1 MDDLFNSKYSEE
13 VVDLFLKFK
22 EISKNYGSNLFE
34 KPNINSDQLMEFL
47 EKNTYLSEKEIK
59 VKENDLLIDDN
70 Y

>member
-1 MDDLFNSKYSEE
+1 MDGLFNLKYSEE

-22 EISKNYGSNLFE
+22 EISKNHGSTLFE
-34 KPNINSDQLMEFL
+34 KPNVNSDQLMEFL

>member
-1 MDDLFNSKYSEE
+1 MDDYFNLKYSEE

-22 EISKNYGSNLFE
+22 EISKNYGSSLFE

>member
-1 MDDLFNSKYSEE
+1 MDSLFNLKYSEE

-22 EISKNYGSNLFE
+22 EISKNHGSTLFK
-34 KPNINSDQLMEFL
+34 KPNVNSDQLMEFL